1 MASSIISDISS
12 EVVFFFERSSI
23 PKNLQAL
30 CKVEDGEHLWTC
42 FEMLYA
48 STQSLGTAMV
58 EVKQAMRE
66 VKAAILKILKHVHA
80 SEQGITDKISAIRHE
95 LLVFVLSQVNRIPVD
110 SIIELTKIPN
120 YRTFYKLIKYGSDK
134 LSGRTKITEAA
145 DEAAEQATS
154 LEFFMDDEEG

>member
-1 MASSIISDISS
+1 M
-12 EVVFFFERSSI
+12 
-23 PKNLQAL
+23 
-30 CKVEDGEHLWTC
+30 WTC

-80 SEQGITDKISAIRHE
+80 SAEGITDKIRHD

-110 SIIELTKIPN
+110 SITYKIPN

-145 DEAAEQATS
+145 DEAAEQEATS